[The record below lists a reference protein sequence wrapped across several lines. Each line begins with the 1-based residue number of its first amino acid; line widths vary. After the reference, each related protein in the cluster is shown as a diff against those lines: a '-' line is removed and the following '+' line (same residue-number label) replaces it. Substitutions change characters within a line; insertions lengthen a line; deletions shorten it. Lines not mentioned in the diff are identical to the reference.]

1 MEWAGGTRLNMRYSR
16 STLTKMFTLIGWLS
30 SVAANLSVLIIP
42 EIPAIAQT
50 TQPPT
55 ESTQVLPRTSTRPL
69 LQVGNESSEVAEV
82 QAMLFLLGFYRGDID
97 GRFGESTAI
106 AVANFQRA
114 ARLNVDGIV
123 GNSTWNSLLPAAN
136 RVSAPPPSSEPSTS
150 SPSSTLDENTA
161 PQSNDS
167 ERTATQVRET
177 STPTPSNAPTPSNTG
192 SVPYV
197 EFPLLRQGMQ
207 GAAVIG
213 LQERLR
219 SIGIYRGPVDGI
231 FGPQTE
237 AAVIAAQRQFNLIPD
252 GVVGSTTWAAILQ

>member
-1 MEWAGGTRLNMRYSR
+1 MRYSR
-16 STLTKMFTLIGWLS
+16 ITPTQMLTVMGWLS
-30 SVAANLSVLIIP
+30 SVSANLSVLLIP
-42 EIPAIAQT
+42 DIPAIAQT
-50 TQPPT
+50 TPPSAQ
-55 ESTQVLPRTSTRPL
+55 STQGLPSTLTRPL
-69 LQVGNESSEVAEV
+69 LQVSDESSDVAEV

-97 GRFGESTAI
+97 GQFGESTAV

-114 ARLNVDGIV
+114 AGLNVDGIV
-123 GNSTWNSLLPAAN
+123 GSSTWNSLLPSAN
-136 RVSAPPPSSEPSTS
+136 RVSASPPSSERSIS
-150 SPSSTLDENTA
+150 SPSDNLDENTA
-161 PQSNDS
+161 SQPNDS
-167 ERTATQVRET
+167 DMPVTQDHEAST
-177 STPTPSNAPTPSNTG
+177 SAPSNPATSSSAG
-192 SVPYV
+192 SIPYV